1 MNPPPSIW
9 FFVSHGFELA
19 ALIAGHTWCGD
30 AGMSMWV
37 TPSPDRAS
45 ITVHYRWGG
54 SDRSGLANSLDAQL
68 IRG

>member
-30 AGMSMWV
+30 AGMSMW
-37 TPSPDRAS
+37 SPEPRQGIDN
-45 ITVHYRWGG
+45 
-54 SDRSGLANSLDAQL
+54 RSLPLGRLRSFRPRQFLDAQL